1 MSGIFS
7 YAITVEQVP
16 TVLGRVL
23 LGITNNSYL
32 MQILIIIFLTITGMF
47 IDSNVVIL
55 LLTPIAL
62 PVMKQMG
69 VDPVHFGI
77 IMMTIVTMGCMTPP
91 VGTALYIVCDIL
103 GCPVEEYL
111 KESLPF
117 FAAIILLVILLIF
130 MPNVVLWL
138 PNLVYGG

>member
-1 MSGIFS
+1 MIC
-7 YAITVEQVP
+7 E
-16 TVLGRVL
+16 
-23 LGITNNSYL
+23 
-32 MQILIIIFLTITGMF
+32 
-47 IDSNVVIL
+47 D
-55 LLTPIAL
+55 
-62 PVMKQMG
+62 
-69 VDPVHFGI
+69 
-77 IMMTIVTMGCMTPP
+77 
-91 VGTALYIVCDIL
+91 L